1 MAEYLILRKPA
12 QGPGDP
18 GIQEPI
24 SRTITNFGVCCSH
37 WRSSLLENR
46 GLRTSVAG
54 IFVFTAIL
62 ATSPLTLSGQ
72 WLNVPAN
79 APKTR
84 GGKPNLGAR
93 APRRP
98 DGKPDLSGIWF
109 GDEANK
115 KYADLAADF
124 KAGEFRIQPW
134 AEALSKERITRGLAW
149 PPAHCLPP
157 SVPML
162 NAGASVQP
170 LKIIQEPGLMVI
182 LYESFGLVRQMFLD
196 GRTLAKD
203 PNPTW
208 LGYSVGRWEGDVL
221 VVETTGFNDK
231 TWLDLY
237 GHPSTEAL
245 HITERFR
252 RRDFG
257 HLDLQVTIDDPK
269 AYTKPWTVAVPL
281 HLFPDGDLLEFVC
294 NENEKDASH
303 MVDK

>member
-1 MAEYLILRKPA
+1 
-12 QGPGDP
+12 
-18 GIQEPI
+18 
-24 SRTITNFGVCCSH
+24 
-37 WRSSLLENR
+37 LLENR
-46 GLRTSVAG
+46 GLRPIVAG
-54 IFVFTAIL
+54 IFVFTTIL
-62 ATSPLTLSGQ
+62 AISPLTLSGQ

-79 APKTR
+79 VPKTR
-84 GGKPNLGAR
+84 DGKPNLGAP

-124 KAGEFRIQPW
+124 KAGEFPIQPW

-157 SVPML
+157 SIPML
-162 NAGASVQP
+162 DGASVFP
-170 LKIIQEPGLMVI
+170 LKIIQEPDLMVI
-182 LYESFGLVRQMFLD
+182 LYEFFGEVRQMFLD
-196 GRTLAKD
+196 GRSLAKD
-203 PNPTW
+203 PNPAW

-231 TWLDLY
+231 IWLDLY
-237 GHPSTEAL
+237 GHPSTESL

-257 HLDLQVTIDDPK
+257 HLDLQLTIDDPK
-269 AYTKPWTVAVPL
+269 TYNKPWTVALPL
-281 HLFPDGDLLEFVC
+281 HLFTDGDLLEFVC